1 MNAITIVKRGEKWL
15 AMFPWSI
22 ETKDRVKAAGFR
34 FDPARKE
41 WWTSEARIAATFEP
55 KYIIGGPPLRH
66 HNVQSDPPAAEP
78 DIPAPPGLDYLPFQ
92 RDGILALAFRKH
104 TLLADQMGL
113 GKTIQAI
120 GLINMVPNIE
130 RVLIVCPASL
140 KATWKNELM
149 KWCHRP
155 MSVDVI
161 SPGSAWIPC
170 DIVILNYEQVSKYRS
185 EIDKV
190 LWDLLI
196 CDESHYLKNNKAQRT
211 QFVVGRWDNNPAN
224 RIYPIKAVR
233 KLFMTGTPVLS
244 RPKELWT
251 TVRALDR
258 DGLGADWI
266 KFHTRYCDGYQ
277 NQNGW
282 QVDGASNL
290 DELQTRLRASIMVR
304 RLKADV
310 LKDLPP
316 KRRQVVLLPANT
328 PAMQRLLADERAA
341 TLKAENDLSALRARV
356 EALSVNQADAAY
368 KAAVQKLDT
377 ATAVAFG
384 DTAAVRHRTALAKLI
399 SAMDYLCNVL
409 ESEDKIVV
417 FAHHHDVID
426 GLVEGLAEYGVVH
439 IDGRVSLPDRQKAV
453 EAFQKDPKVRV
464 IVGSIGAMG
473 TGFTLTAAS
482 YVAFVELDWVPGNLA
497 QAEDR
502 LHRIGQAES
511 VLVQHLMLEGSF
523 DGRMAATVVH
533 KMGVIE
539 KAVG

>member
-1 MNAITIVKRGEKWL
+1 MNTITQYR
-15 AMFPWSI
+15 
-22 ETKDRVKAAGFR
+22 
-34 FDPARKE
+34 
-41 WWTSEARIAATFEP
+41 
-55 KYIIGGPPLRH
+55 
-66 HNVQSDPPAAEP
+66 DPPGFQPGQIKTPQNGLTVPRTADGRFPVYYGEP

-92 RDGILALAFRKH
+92 REGILALATRKH
-104 TLLADQMGL
+104 ALLADQMGL

-120 GLINMVPNIE
+120 GLINAVPSIN

-170 DIVILNYEQVSKYRS
+170 DIVILNYEQVAKYRS

-190 LWDLLI
+190 SWDLLI
-196 CDESHYLKNNKAQRT
+196 CDESHYLKNGKAQRT
-211 QFVVGRWDNNPAN
+211 QAVVGKWDNNPAG

-233 KLFMTGTPVLS
+233 KLFMTGTPILS

-266 KFHTRYCDGYQ
+266 KFHTHYCAGYQ
-277 NQNGW
+277 DMHGW
-282 QVDGASNL
+282 QVDGAAHL
-290 DELQTRLRASIMVR
+290 DELQARLRSSIMVR

-316 KRRQVVLLPANT
+316 KRRQVVLLPADT

-341 TLKAENDLSALRARV
+341 TLKAEAGLNALRARV

-377 ATAVAFG
+377 ATAVAFN
-384 DTAAVRHRTALAKLI
+384 DTAAARHRTALTKLPA
-399 SAMDYLCNVL
+399 AMDFLVNVL
-409 ESEDKIVV
+409 ASEDKIVV

-426 GLVEGLAEYGVVH
+426 GLVEGLVEYGVTS
-439 IDGRVSLPDRQKAV
+439 IDGRTSLANRQIAV
-453 EAFQKDPKVRV
+453 ETFQTDPKTRV

-511 VLVQHLMLEGSF
+511 VLVQHLMLDGSF
-523 DGRMAATVVH
+523 DGRMAATVVS
-533 KMGVIE
+533 KMEVIE
-539 KAVG
+539 RAVG